1 MSSFPPLSQ
10 PKRRSYSTDSILQEN
25 TIQVKTKVIRS
36 TKNTEKLVLFPAV
49 QTTKVIQTVNVF
61 TPETLNDNQMT
72 DAEKMSK
79 ENRKYYP
86 RVSSYCIADGLKLDE
101 ISRYVLF

>member
-1 MSSFPPLSQ
+1 MSSFPPLTQ
-10 PKRRSYSTDSILQEN
+10 PKRRSYSTDSLLQEN
-25 TIQVKTKVIRS
+25 AVKTKPIRS
-36 TKNTEKLVLFPAV
+36 TKNTEKLVIFPAV
-49 QTTKVIQTVNVF
+49 QLKALEDATVNVF

-79 ENRKYYP
+79 ENRKFYP

-101 ISRYVLF
+101 ISRYVLHH